1 MNQELRFILAIGLMI
16 LVLVGTNII
25 FPAPPLE
32 EIPAGAALDSAALS
46 GQVDPDDRPASGAE
60 SAPRG
65 AIVIPADSEATGA
78 PSIPAQ
84 ENAPQELE
92 TSTTGVAGETIIV
105 ETPLFRLRFSSLGAE
120 LTSIELLEFESFAH
134 EGLVQVLPTDEGV
147 LGARVTV
154 RGQEIDLS
162 GQLFQVSSSS
172 FTLAADG
179 PSRDLVFT
187 YQHPVQDFSYEVTY
201 TFHPDQ
207 YLIDA
212 RAEVTGVDRPLLVA
226 DLGYGI
232 SYNESKPS
240 EEARSMGYAVN
251 HVADGITAVLHRKVD
266 EPRTEPGPFIWAAH
280 KSKYFVLAF
289 MAGDGTGGETYIGEV
304 RAEPNPAEDMAHLE
318 ATLPFGVDGT
328 VDYRLYVGPQSFD
341 RLTSFQND
349 LEDVNPYGWR
359 FIRPVIRPV
368 VGLVMFV
375 LTGLHKGLS
384 LGYGWVLIIFGVAM
398 RIVLFPLNHK
408 AMKAQMR
415 NMAVQPLMQDIQKRY
430 KDNPER
436 LQKEMM
442 KLYKDHGFNPLAG
455 CLPMLIPY
463 PVLITLFFVFQNTIE
478 LRGVPFL
485 WLPSLSGPDPL
496 FILPVL
502 LGASMFLMQW
512 ITLRV
517 TPNPNPQ
524 MKMMMWI
531 MPIMMMFIFLNFASG
546 LNLYYAT
553 ANLATLPQQIWIAKE
568 RAKVKPIPIP
578 SD

>member
-16 LVLVGTNII
+16 LVLVGTNIL
-25 FPAPPLE
+25 FPPVPTE
-32 EIPAGAALDSAALS
+32 ETLGGPFLDSLAVGGEFDS
-46 GQVDPDDRPASGAE
+46 ASGAPTRLPGE
-60 SAPRG
+60 TASVSAP
-65 AIVIPADSEATGA
+65 VIPSQGGA
-78 PSIPAQ
+78 PVVTEAGLPTPA
-84 ENAPQELE
+84 ED
-92 TSTTGVAGETIIV
+92 SVIV
-105 ETPLFRLRFSSLGAE
+105 ETPLYRLRFSTMGAQLMSME
-120 LTSIELLEFESFAH
+120 MVDFKSFAH
-134 EGLVQVLPTDEGV
+134 EGAVQLLPTADGV
-147 LGARVTV
+147 LGARVSV
-154 RGQEIDLS
+154 GGREIDLS
-162 GQLFQVSSSS
+162 GQPFTVSSEGLSLREGDS
-172 FTLAADG
+172 
-179 PSRDLVFT
+179 PRKLVFT
-187 YQHPVQDFSYEVTY
+187 YQHPEQDFTYSVTY
-201 TFHPDQ
+201 TFHPDR

-212 RAEVTGVDRPLLVA
+212 QAEVSGVDRPLLIA

-232 SYNESKPS
+232 AYNESKPS
-240 EEARSMGYAVN
+240 EEMRAMGYAFN
-251 HVADGITAVLHRKVD
+251 HFAEGITAVLHRKVD
-266 EPRTEPGPFIWAAH
+266 EPRLDPGPFIWAAH
-280 KSKYFVLAF
+280 KSKYFLFAI
-289 MAGDGTGGETYIGEV
+289 MAGADSGGETYIGEI
-304 RAEPNPAEDMAHLE
+304 RAEPHPSDDLTRVEV
-318 ATLPFGVDGT
+318 TLPFAVDGT
-328 VDYRLYVGPQSFD
+328 VNYRLYAGPQSFD
-341 RLTSFQND
+341 RLKAFDND
-349 LEDVNPYGWR
+349 LENVNPYGWR
-359 FIRPVIRPV
+359 FIRPIIRPL
-368 VGLVMFV
+368 VGFVLFV
-375 LTGLHKGLS
+375 LTGLHKSLS

-496 FILPVL
+496 YILPII

-517 TPNPNPQ
+517 TPNPNQQ
-524 MKMMMWI
+524 MKMMMWV
-531 MPIMMMFIFLNFASG
+531 MPIVMMFIFLNFASG

-578 SD
+578 DSD

>member
-16 LVLVGTNII
+16 LVLVGTNIL
-25 FPAPPLE
+25 FPPVQPEGGLGDPLLDSLVVDSL
-32 EIPAGAALDSAALS
+32 ARGGGADSGAAIRLPGETAAN
-46 GQVDPDDRPASGAE
+46 A
-60 SAPRG
+60 AP
-65 AIVIPADSEATGA
+65 VIPTTVSPAEAPVEVASQEAAAAASE
-78 PSIPAQ
+78 
-84 ENAPQELE
+84 
-92 TSTTGVAGETIIV
+92 ETIIV
-105 ETPLFRLRFSSLGAE
+105 ETPLYRIRFSNIGAQVM
-120 LTSIELLEFESFAH
+120 SIEMLEFESFARD
-134 EGLVQVLPTDEGV
+134 GQVQLLPTADGV
-147 LGARVTV
+147 LGARLEAA
-154 RGQEIDLS
+154 GQNVDLS
-162 GQLFQVSSSS
+162 GQPFSVSSSS
-172 FTLAADG
+172 FTLSEGAG
-179 PSRDLVFT
+179 PRDLVFT
-187 YQHPVQDFSYEVTY
+187 YQHPEQDFSYSVTY
-201 TFHPDQ
+201 TFHPDR

-212 RAEVTGVDRPLLVA
+212 RVQVSNVDRPLLVA
-226 DLGYGI
+226 DLGYGVA
-232 SYNESKPS
+232 YNESKPS
-240 EEARSMGYAVN
+240 EEARSMGYAYNNVSE
-251 HVADGITAVLHRKVD
+251 GITAVLHRKVD
-266 EPRTEPGPFIWAAH
+266 EPRVDPGPFLWAAH
-280 KSKYFVLAF
+280 KSKYFVFAL
-289 MAGDGTGGETYIGEV
+289 MAGAETGGETYIGEV
-304 RAEPNPAEDMAHLE
+304 RAEPHAADDLTRVEV
-318 ATLPFGVDGT
+318 TLPFSVDGS
-328 VDYRLYVGPQSFD
+328 VSYRLYVGPQSFE
-341 RLTSFQND
+341 RLAAFDND
-349 LEDVNPYGWR
+349 LENVNPYGWR
-359 FIRPVIRPV
+359 FIRPVIRPL
-368 VGLVMFV
+368 VGLVLFV
-375 LTGLHKGLS
+375 LTGLHKSLS

-496 FILPVL
+496 YILPII

-578 SD
+578 DSD